1 MKQKAFILIT
11 IGFILFCGFTSLYN
25 YNTSKNYKLL
35 NRIFKSEAGKNIS
48 FQFIAPDNSLL
59 FINHSYGKTIVSGKR
74 KGHLLTFEIPP
85 IYTKKTGTISWFL
98 IHKETIVLK
107 GSTEI
112 CPTFISRK
120 PLEAYLGPPSTLAGP
135 PHFVMFV
142 TIPSDIYDNPMPTN
156 TIVDYKEHFFDN
168 IQSNIILTK
177 NLIAWKNIFAP
188 TKSGKI
194 FLSAVVK
201 TSATKE
207 FEALIYPNIPT
218 NFSID
223 YTRPHLFA
231 DGNQIT
237 KLFTNTIKDKF
248 GNIISDATQVNFL
261 ITNSKGSQLTTQGTT
276 LEGVANAQILH
287 PDHKEKYTIKAF
299 VNGMAESNVISINY
313 KEVTTKIPYQ
323 FIGNRHLKIGPIK
336 SYMGQLTPDGIAV
349 ITKVY
354 RKNKLIAEM
363 KENTMKGI
371 VNFNFQK
378 EEFRADTYSFEISVL
393 GKTIKTQKILY
404 DNNK

>member
-25 YNTSKNYKLL
+25 YNTLKKYRLL
-35 NRIFKSEAGKNIS
+35 NPVFKSEAGKSVS
-48 FQFIAPDNSLL
+48 FQFIAPDNSWL

-74 KGHLLTFEIPP
+74 KDHLLTFEIPE

-107 GSTEI
+107 GSLEI
-112 CPTFISRK
+112 CPTFISPK
-120 PLEAYLGPPSTLAGP
+120 PLEAYLGPPSTLVGS

-156 TIVDYKEHFFDN
+156 TSVDYKEHFFDN
-168 IQSNIILTK
+168 IQNNKVLTK

-194 FLSAVVK
+194 FLSATVK
-201 TSATKE
+201 TSSTKE

-218 NFSID
+218 NFTID

-261 ITNSKGSQLTTQGTT
+261 ITNSKGSQLSTQGTT
-276 LEGVANAQILH
+276 LEGVANAQILP

-299 VNGMAESNVISINY
+299 VNGMAESNVISVNY
-313 KEVTTKIPYQ
+313 KEVTTKIPYH
-323 FIGNRHLKIGPIK
+323 FMNNRYLKIGPIK
-336 SYMGQLTPDGIAV
+336 SYMNQIVPDGIAV
-349 ITKVY
+349 VTKVY
-354 RKNKLIAEM
+354 KKNKCIAEI
-363 KENTMKGI
+363 KENTFKGI
-371 VNFNFQK
+371 AHFNFPE
-378 EEFRADTYSFEISVL
+378 EEFKASEYSFEISVL

-404 DNNK
+404 GYNK